1 MAGYVNAQ
9 DYIINGV
16 DQRTIAQQRKDEKSN
31 AARREAELVRRKK
44 AAAASRTE
52 KGRRNKPK
60 PFETPMTIS
69 GQSIKKKVAKIATKP
84 TTRVKKVK

>member
-31 AARREAELVRRKK
+31 AARKQAEFDRRKK
-44 AAAASRTE
+44 VSAAARTA
-52 KGRRNKPK
+52 KGRKNKPK
-60 PFETPMTIS
+60 PFETPMSIS
-69 GQSIKKKVAKIATKP
+69 GQSIKKKATIKKAK
-84 TTRVKKVK
+84 

>member
-31 AARREAELVRRKK
+31 EARRKAELERRKK
-44 AAAASRTE
+44 ASAAYRTE
-52 KGRRNKPK
+52 KGRKNKPK

-69 GQSIKKKVAKIATKP
+69 GQSIKKKAT
-84 TTRVKKVK
+84 VKKAVTKKAK

>member
-31 AARREAELVRRKK
+31 EARRQAELERRKK
-44 AAAASRTE
+44 VSAVARTE
-52 KGRRNKPK
+52 KGRKNKPK
-60 PFETPMTIS
+60 PFETPMSIS
-69 GQSIKKKVAKIATKP
+69 GQSKKKIVKK
-84 TTRVKKVK
+84 TTTVKKVK

>member
-31 AARREAELVRRKK
+31 AGRRKAELERRKK
-44 AAAASRTE
+44 ASAAYRTE
-52 KGRRNKPK
+52 KGRKNKPK

-69 GQSIKKKVAKIATKP
+69 GQSIKKKATVKKAI
-84 TTRVKKVK
+84 TKKVK